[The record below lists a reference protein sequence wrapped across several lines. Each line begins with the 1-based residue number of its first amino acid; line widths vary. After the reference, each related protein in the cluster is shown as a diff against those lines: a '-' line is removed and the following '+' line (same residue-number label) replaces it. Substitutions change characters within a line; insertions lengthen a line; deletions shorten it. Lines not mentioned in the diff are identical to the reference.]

1 MAEGPKRRYDP
12 EDRPDYRLL
21 NAGGDPYLYLDTKEP
36 VLRNRYGIKDAGQLQ
51 DVEQIRTSVRLGEL
65 RSRDVRMPDSLSGL
79 QAVHKYIFQDVYY
92 WAGNLRRVN
101 MHKPEPVLSGASV
114 AYSETSK
121 MRQEASAA
129 FKALNAR
136 NWQTMD
142 IDERAKTLSKDL
154 AEVWRVHPFREGNTR
169 TVVTFA
175 DIYAKKKDMPLD
187 VELLGQNA
195 EYVRSSLVVATY
207 GRADDLERI
216 VKDALER
223 GQSLER
229 ERGPVLDLGPD
240 REQER

>member
-1 MAEGPKRRYDP
+1 MTEGPKRRYDP
-12 EDRPDYRLL
+12 ADKPDYRLL
-21 NAGGDPYLYLDTKEP
+21 SAGGDPYLYLDTKEP
-36 VLRNRYGIKDAGQLQ
+36 VLRNRFGIKDAEQLAT
-51 DVEQIRTSVRLGEL
+51 VERIRTGARLEEL
-65 RSRDVRMPDSLSGL
+65 TNRDVKVPTSLQGL
-79 QAVHKYIFQDVYY
+79 QAVHKHIFQDVYH
-92 WAGNLRRVN
+92 WAGHVRRVD

-121 MRQEASAA
+121 IRQEANVA

-142 IDERAKTLSKDL
+142 LDEKAKTFSKDL
-154 AEVWRVHPFREGNTR
+154 TEVWRVHPFREGNTR
-169 TVVTFA
+169 TVVTFV
-175 DIYAKKKDMPLD
+175 DLYAKKKEMPLD

-207 GRADDLERI
+207 GRTDDLERI

-229 ERGPVLDLGPD
+229 DRGPVLDLGRE